1 MLRYINDT
9 TTAALEKALQGQAM
23 RQRAVANNIAN
34 VDTPGY
40 RPQRVEF
47 EAQLQAALSREW
59 DSETAATR
67 SVDAVTAEEST
78 PTVAALRRDGNAVDI
93 EHEMVALAESGLQ
106 HQVLVRL
113 LSKKMQ
119 MLKSVATEGGRT

>member
-9 TTAALEKALQGQAM
+9 TTAALEKALQGQAL

-47 EAQLQAALSREW
+47 EAQLQAALARET
-59 DSETAATR
+59 DDDPAAAAAIDQVTPSE
-67 SVDAVTAEEST
+67 ET
-78 PTVAALRRDGNAVDI
+78 PVAAPLRRDGNAVDI
-93 EHEMVALAESGLQ
+93 EHEMVALAESGLN

-119 MLKSVATEGGRT
+119 MLKSVATEGGR